1 MAITQFA
8 NLDFEDIKSSI
19 TDYIRA
25 NTDFTDYDYEG
36 STLSLIIDMLAYN
49 TYTASFNANM
59 VSNEAFLDGATLRE
73 NVVSLARNI
82 GYLPRPKTAAR
93 ARVRF
98 SVNTESFPNQPKSI
112 TLRKGSVLLATAPFA
127 AQSFTFSIPESVTS
141 PIIDDV
147 VTFNSLNVFEGVL
160 VEKEFTVD
168 TSEFDQRFILENS
181 GIDYTTLRV
190 RVKQSSLVNESTP
203 YKLSE
208 SIFDIDG
215 SSNVYFIQE
224 IEDERY
230 EIIFGDGIFGRKLD
244 NGNVIEISYL
254 VTNGDLGNRMSTF
267 KFIGNLTTNNDQ
279 IVNRDIS
286 LVQTL
291 VPSTGGSKI
300 ESTQSIK
307 KYAGRIYAAQN
318 RAVTSEDYS
327 TIIRKIYPE
336 AESLNS
342 FGGEELDPPQFGR
355 VFIAIKPRDGLFLS
369 KSIKE
374 NIKRELRKYSIAGIV
389 PEIIDTKLMYI
400 EVSSVVYYNPNKATS
415 ADSVRNSVITNL
427 NSFSLSEELNSYGSR
442 FKFSKLT
449 AMIDQSDAAIT
460 SNMTKIQ
467 IRRDLRT
474 IVNRL
479 AEYELCFGNSFKI
492 SSFDGGNIRSSSFT
506 VSGLNFEVYLSDVPN
521 SDEEGEVV
529 LIRRPSGVEI
539 DTGELNIVRRSVG
552 SVNYLTGEIKIFA
565 INITSTTLPQNI
577 IQISSTPKS
586 NDVIG
591 LQDLYLQLDPAY
603 SQIDML
609 IDNVESGADP
619 TGSRFLF
626 PEETRPIIRKI
637 YTPLVQNV

>member
-506 VSGLNFEVYLSDVPN
+506 VSGLNFEVYLSDVPI

-591 LQDLYLQLDPAY
+591 LQDLYLQLDPAH

>member
-141 PIIDDV
+141 PIVDDV

-244 NGNVIEISYL
+244 NGNVIQISYL

-279 IVNRDIS
+279 IVDRDIS

-369 KSIKE
+369 RSIKE

-492 SSFDGGNIRSSSFT
+492 ESFEGGNIRSSSFA
-506 VSGLNFEVYLSDVPN
+506 VSGLNFEVYLSDVPI

-529 LIRRPSGVEI
+529 LIRRPSGSEI

-552 SVNYLTGEIKIFA
+552 SVNYLTGEIKLFA
-565 INITSTTLPQNI
+565 INITSTALPQNI

-591 LQDLYLQLDPAY
+591 LQDLYLQLDPTY

-637 YTPLVQNV
+637 YPPLVQNV

>member
-244 NGNVIEISYL
+244 NENVIQISYL

-506 VSGLNFEVYLSDVPN
+506 VSGLNFEVYLSDVPI

-591 LQDLYLQLDPAY
+591 LQDLYLQLDPAH

>member
-506 VSGLNFEVYLSDVPN
+506 VSGLNFEVYLSDVPI

>member
-327 TIIRKIYPE
+327 TIVRKIYPE

-369 KSIKE
+369 RSIKE

>member
-449 AMIDQSDAAIT
+449 TMIDQSNAAIT

>member
-141 PIIDDV
+141 PIVDDV
-147 VTFNSLNVFEGVL
+147 ATFNSLNVFEGVL

-168 TSEFDQRFILENS
+168 TAEFDQRFILENS

-244 NGNVIEISYL
+244 NGNVIQISYL

-279 IVNRDIS
+279 IVDRDIS

-369 KSIKE
+369 RSIKE

-492 SSFDGGNIRSSSFT
+492 ESFEGGNIRSSSFA
-506 VSGLNFEVYLSDVPN
+506 VSGLNFEVYLSDVPI

-529 LIRRPSGVEI
+529 LIRRPSGSEI

-552 SVNYLTGEIKIFA
+552 SVNYLTGEIKLFA
-565 INITSTTLPQNI
+565 INITSTALPQNI

-591 LQDLYLQLDPAY
+591 LQDLYLQLDPTY

-637 YTPLVQNV
+637 YPPLVQNV

>member
-49 TYTASFNANM
+49 TYNASFNANM

-127 AQSFTFSIPESVTS
+127 AQSFTFAIPENVTS
-141 PIIDDV
+141 PIVDDV
-147 VTFNSLNVFEGVL
+147 ATFNSLNVFEGVL

-168 TSEFDQRFILENS
+168 TAEFDQRFILENS

-327 TIIRKIYPE
+327 TIVRKIYPE

-374 NIKRELRKYSIAGIV
+374 NIKRELRKYSVAGIV

-427 NSFSLSEELNSYGSR
+427 NSFSLSDELNSYGSR

-449 AMIDQSDAAIT
+449 AMIDQSNAAIT

>member
-49 TYTASFNANM
+49 TYNASFNANM

-168 TSEFDQRFILENS
+168 TAEFDQRFILENS

-327 TIIRKIYPE
+327 TIVRKIYPE

-374 NIKRELRKYSIAGIV
+374 NIKRELRKYSVAGIV

-427 NSFSLSEELNSYGSR
+427 NSFSLSDELNSYGSR

>member
-49 TYTASFNANM
+49 TYNASFNANM

-112 TLRKGSVLLATAPFA
+112 TLRKGSVVLATAPFA
-127 AQSFTFSIPESVTS
+127 AQSFTFAIPENVTS
-141 PIIDDV
+141 PIVDDV
-147 VTFNSLNVFEGVL
+147 ATFNSLNVFEGVL

-168 TSEFDQRFILENS
+168 TAEFDQRFILENS

-327 TIIRKIYPE
+327 TIVRKIYPE

-374 NIKRELRKYSIAGIV
+374 NIKRELRKYSVAGIV

-427 NSFSLSEELNSYGSR
+427 NSFSLSDELNSYGSR

-449 AMIDQSDAAIT
+449 AMIDQSNAAIT

>member
-160 VEKEFTVD
+160 DEKEFTVD

-506 VSGLNFEVYLSDVPN
+506 VSGLNFEVYLSDVPI

>member
-244 NGNVIEISYL
+244 NGNVIQISYL

-327 TIIRKIYPE
+327 TIVRKIYPE

-369 KSIKE
+369 RSIKE

-427 NSFSLSEELNSYGSR
+427 NSFSLSDELNSYGSR